1 MFSKKEETKSQV
13 FQKPFRCPADLDVR
27 LNRAKGALMMKTGER
42 ISDNQFI
49 IDLLELGLKS
59 LKSQIDQEAA
69 WNQKHHYNHPLC
81 VESWPPSSLF

>member
-1 MFSKKEETKSQV
+1 MNNKTNAKAEV
-13 FQKPFRCPADLDVR
+13 YQKPFRCPADLDVR

-59 LKSQIDQEAA
+59 LKSQIEQEAA
-69 WNQKHHYNHPLC
+69 
-81 VESWPPSSLF
+81 